1 MQITTKIVK
10 KEDRLGMKTETGCAK
25 GVFQNQL
32 PIYDVNISNNKSIPQ
47 ARVNMNETE
56 KDTTLE
62 IS

>member
-1 MQITTKIVK
+1 
-10 KEDRLGMKTETGCAK
+10 MKTETGCAK